1 MAAGVHNFKLKR
13 RADFNFQLDIAD
25 GSNNPANLT
34 GHTIKSQ
41 CWSNDSSGFR
51 EVKYADFT
59 VTMVDIQTGKVKFSL
74 TNEQTATFLIDKLS
88 YDVKQIFPNGDETYL
103 LEGVITISEGNTE

>member
-1 MAAGVHNFKLKR
+1 MAAGVHDFKLKR
-13 RADFNFQLDIAD
+13 RQDFNFQLDVAD
-25 GSNNPANLT
+25 SSNNAVNLT

-41 CWSNDSSGFR
+41 CWDKAR
-51 EVKYADFT
+51 TVKYADFT

-74 TNEQTATFLIDKLS
+74 TDDQTATFLIDKLS

-103 LEGVITISEGNTE
+103 LEGVITIQEGYTE

>member
-1 MAAGVHNFKLKR
+1 MAAGIHNFKLKR

-25 GSNNPANLT
+25 GSSNAVNLT
-34 GHTIKSQ
+34 GHTLRSQ
-41 CWSNDSSGFR
+41 CWDKAR
-51 EVKYADFT
+51 TVKYADFT

-74 TNEQTATFLIDKLS
+74 TNEQTANFYIDELS

-103 LEGVITISEGNTE
+103 LEGVITIKEGHTE